1 MTTVPAQGVDFF
13 DEHGIAGKLRGLRT
27 QHRFSMRQLAAL
39 SGVSTSTISD
49 VERGKVEPSITML
62 KRLATAL
69 DVNLTYFFSE
79 ADVDPGWVVRA
90 DKRRRIRQPV
100 VGRGIEFELLGP
112 EHDSDLEPL
121 FGRYDPGASMG
132 AEAITHDGEEWGI
145 IVRGR
150 LKVWVGD
157 EIFFLDEGD
166 TIWFPSTTPHRM
178 ANALPDQITEY
189 IWVNSKRSF

>member
-1 MTTVPAQGVDFF
+1 MTTAHAENNGFH
-13 DEHGIAGKLRGLRT
+13 DEHGIAEKLRDLRT
-27 QHRFSMRQLAAL
+27 LHRFSMRQLAAL

-79 ADVDPGWVVRA
+79 TDVDPGWVVRS

-112 EHDSDLEPL
+112 EHDSELEPL

-132 AEAITHDGEEWGI
+132 PDAISHEGEEWGI
-145 IVRGR
+145 VLRGR

-157 EIFFLDEGD
+157 EIYFLDEGD
-166 TIWFPSTTPHRM
+166 TVWFPSTTPHRM
-178 ANALPDQITEY
+178 ANALQDQVTEY